1 MGIMKYIIIRLI
13 AMMNPQRSWAARRQ
27 QIGNFI
33 IFIVLYLAR
42 YKPGCYAVVV
52 SGSLP
57 ESVKA
62 SLDEQNI
69 QYVCQPFPEE

>member
-1 MGIMKYIIIRLI
+1 M
-13 AMMNPQRSWAARRQ
+13 
-27 QIGNFI
+27 
-33 IFIVLYLAR
+33 YLAR